1 MSYYKQYTHTRKM
14 TTISICVPSVRL
26 YSGMD
31 YDFVK
36 QVFEK
41 KYGEGSV
48 ESIDFRPRMK
58 NGTMLYM
65 MYTLFVHM
73 DCKCSSVAM
82 SMQEHLNNGSHVL
95 LEVVFEVFHNGV
107 NVVKKHVWKC
117 VKSRLPKPPP
127 ISAKNQL
134 AYAKAREWSNQLYKK
149 QCLREE
155 KRGIEEIFLLLPA
168 PRNLEK
174 LEQLLSETAKY
185 AELCKG
191 ALTNAIA
198 LAKAKAEPSGDL
210 WEYDLSNSN
219 KRAVLENRLKW
230 LMINNKSLLKTLYS
244 AAEQMKYIKSLQ
256 QSITSQAML
265 E

>member
-1 MSYYKQYTHTRKM
+1 M

-36 QVFEK
+36 QLFEK
-41 KYGEGSV
+41 NYGEGRV

-58 NGTMLYM
+58 NGTIMYM

-73 DCKCSSVAM
+73 DCNSTPAAM
-82 SMQEHLNNGSHVL
+82 SMREHLNNGNHIL
-95 LEVVFEVFHNGV
+95 LDVVFEDFHNGV
-107 NVVKKHVWKC
+107 NLVKKHVWKC

-127 ISAKNQL
+127 ISAKKQL
-134 AYAKAREWSNQLYKK
+134 AYDKAREWSNQLYKK
-149 QCLREE
+149 QCLRKE
-155 KRGIEEIFLLLPA
+155 KLGIEEIVLLLPS

-174 LEQLLSETAKY
+174 LEQLLSETAEY

-191 ALTNAIA
+191 ALTNAIV
-198 LAKAKAEPSGDL
+198 LAKSKAEPSGDR
-210 WEYDLSNSN
+210 WEYDLSKSN
-219 KRAVLENRLKW
+219 KRAVLETRMDW
-230 LMINNKSLLKTLYS
+230 LMLNNKSLLKTLDT
-244 AAEQMKYIKSLQ
+244 AAEQIKYIKYLQ
-256 QSITSQAML
+256 ESITSQAK

>member
-1 MSYYKQYTHTRKM
+1 M

-26 YSGMD
+26 YSGME

-36 QVFEK
+36 QLFEK
-41 KYGEGSV
+41 NYGEGSV

-58 NGTMLYM
+58 NGTIMYM

-73 DCKCSSVAM
+73 DCNSTPVAM
-82 SMQEHLNNGSHVL
+82 SMREHLNNGNHIL
-95 LEVVFEVFHNGV
+95 LDVVFEDFHNGV
-107 NVVKKHVWKC
+107 NLVKKHVWKC

-134 AYAKAREWSNQLYKK
+134 AYAKARELSNQLYKE

-155 KRGIEEIFLLLPA
+155 KRGIEEILLLLPS

-174 LEQLLSETAKY
+174 LEEFLGETAEY

-191 ALTNAIA
+191 ALTNAII
-198 LAKAKAEPSGDL
+198 LAKEKAEPSGDL
-210 WEYDLSNSN
+210 WEYDLSKSN
-219 KRAVLENRLKW
+219 KRAVLENRMEW
-230 LMINNKSLLKTLYS
+230 LMLNNKSLLKTLDL
-244 AAEQMKYIKSLQ
+244 AAEQLKYIKYIQ
-256 QSITSQAML
+256 YSIASQDKL
-265 E
+265 ES

>member
-1 MSYYKQYTHTRKM
+1 M
-14 TTISICVPSVRL
+14 TNISICVPSVRL

-36 QVFEK
+36 QLFEK
-41 KYGEGSV
+41 NYGEGSV

-58 NGTMLYM
+58 NGTPIYM

-73 DCKCSSVAM
+73 DCNSTPAAM
-82 SMQEHLNNGSHVL
+82 SMREHLNNGNHIL
-95 LEVVFEVFHNGV
+95 LDVVFEDFHNGV
-107 NVVKKHVWKC
+107 NLVKKHVWKC

-127 ISAKNQL
+127 ISAKKQL
-134 AYAKAREWSNQLYKK
+134 AYDKAREWSNQLYKK
-149 QCLREE
+149 QCLRKE
-155 KRGIEEIFLLLPA
+155 KLGIEEIVLLLPS

-191 ALTNAIA
+191 ALTNAIV
-198 LAKAKAEPSGDL
+198 LAKAKAESSRRL
-210 WEYDLSNSN
+210 WEYDLSKST
-219 KRAVLENRLKW
+219 KLVVLENRMEWFML
-230 LMINNKSLLKTLYS
+230 NHKSLQKTLDT
-244 AAEQMKYIKSLQ
+244 AAEQVKYIKYIQ
-256 QSITSQAML
+256 YSITSQAK

>member
-1 MSYYKQYTHTRKM
+1 M
-14 TTISICVPSVRL
+14 TTISICVPSVRI
-26 YSGMD
+26 YSCMD

-36 QVFEK
+36 QLFEK
-41 KYGEGSV
+41 NYGECRV

-58 NGTMLYM
+58 NGTIMYM

-73 DCKCSSVAM
+73 DCKSTPVTM
-82 SMQEHLNNGSHVL
+82 SIREHLNNGNHIL
-95 LEVVFEVFHNGV
+95 LDVVFEDFHNGV
-107 NVVKKHVWKC
+107 NIVKKHVWKC

-134 AYAKAREWSNQLYKK
+134 AYAKARELSNQLYKE

-155 KRGIEEIFLLLPA
+155 KRGIEEILLLLPS

-174 LEQLLSETAKY
+174 LEELLSGTAKN
-185 AELCKG
+185 AELCID
-191 ALTNAIA
+191 ALTEAIV

-219 KRAVLENRLKW
+219 KRVVLENRMEW
-230 LMINNKSLLKTLYS
+230 LMLNHKSLLKTLNT
-244 AAEQMKYIKSLQ
+244 AAKQIKYIKYIQ
-256 QSITSQAML
+256 ESITSQHKS
-265 E
+265 ES